1 MFLVCTLALE
11 GRLLVLIKESSPPP
25 RQVLVVD
32 DSETVR
38 REIAQSLKH
47 AGFMALEAGDGVSG
61 LKLAQEQKPALI
73 ILDVNMPRMN
83 GLEMLEHLRMDFAT
97 ANIPVVILTT
107 EAEELMIER
116 ARKAGAKGWLIKPV
130 TADHVVRTAQAIAN
144 REPVPAMP
152 ARRS

>member
-1 MFLVCTLALE
+1 M
-11 GRLLVLIKESSPPP
+11 VLIKEETPS
-25 RQVLVVD
+25 RKQVLVVD

-38 REIAQSLKH
+38 REIAESLKL
-47 AGFMALEAGDGVSG
+47 AGFIPLEAGDGVAG
-61 LKLAQEQKPALI
+61 LKLAQEQQIALI

-144 REPVPAMP
+144 RVPT
-152 ARRS
+152 